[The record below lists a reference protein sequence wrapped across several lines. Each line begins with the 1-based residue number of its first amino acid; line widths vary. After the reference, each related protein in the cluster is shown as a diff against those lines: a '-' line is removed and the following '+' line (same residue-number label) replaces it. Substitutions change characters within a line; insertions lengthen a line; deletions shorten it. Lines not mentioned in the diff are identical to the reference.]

1 MIKRLLFAL
10 LGCSHAEAKD
20 VQIGGVTFRECS
32 CGWVEERLDAQL
44 EARGRAL
51 AEAQAAQRH
60 DESAAAVSAKRA
72 RDAENRR
79 RAVAAKRSVPAAAK
93 KSEAP
98 TPFRKAIG

>member
-1 MIKRLLFAL
+1 MIRRLMFAL
-10 LGCSHAEAKD
+10 IGCSHAEAKD
-20 VQIGGVTFRECS
+20 VQIGGVTFRECP

-79 RAVAAKRSVPAAAK
+79 RAVAAQRAKPAAKREHAQ
-93 KSEAP
+93 AP
-98 TPFRKAIG
+98 AIRKVVG